1 MGKLGEL
8 LRQARQERGVSL
20 AQAEEATRIRRKFLA
35 ALEEEDYATL
45 PGGVYVKGFLRNYAT
60 YLGLDS
66 EEVLKI
72 YREAEAAAAAP
83 TEVQAPPKLPR
94 ALPQVNFG
102 WVMGTGLVLLFAL
115 GMLSLFR
122 QYTSR
127 TLPAP
132 TPEIVTPTPIPP
144 TATAVPTPTPLQE
157 AFVPDLVGV
166 DLAKAEGQLQQ
177 LGLKI
182 EIVARKFDRAPAGTI
197 LAQAVPK
204 NTLVKL
210 GESISVTVSSGP
222 PPQAEL
228 PAVPNLVNMPF
239 GDAQARLNEAG
250 YKFEKEDVPTDQVPP
265 GTVMAQEPA
274 AGARLAKGGTVRLR
288 VSAGDI
294 LIIPDV
300 FGKQVDEAKQIFRA
314 LGFSGHLLYEH
325 PQRRKDV
332 GANEQWLFDKIP
344 SRGVI
349 SQLPLAGM
357 HVKKAAIPTTEI
369 HLAYNAE

>member
-1 MGKLGEL
+1 MGKLGEI
-8 LRQARQERGVSL
+8 LRQARQERGLSL
-20 AQAEEATRIRRKFLA
+20 AQAEEATRIRRKFLV

-45 PGGVYVKGFLRNYAT
+45 PGSVYVKGFLRNYAT
-60 YLGLDS
+60 YLGLDG
-66 EEVLKI
+66 EEVLRI

-83 TEVQAPPKLPR
+83 AEVQAPPKLPR
-94 ALPQVNFG
+94 ALPKVNFG

-127 TLPAP
+127 TFPAP
-132 TPEIVTPTPIPP
+132 TPEIVTPTPVPP

-166 DLAKAEGQLQQ
+166 DLAKAEVQLQQ

-197 LAQAVPK
+197 LAQTVPK
-204 NTLVKL
+204 DTRVKL

-222 PPQAEL
+222 APQAEL
-228 PAVPNLVNMPF
+228 PPVPNLVNMPF

-274 AGARLAKGGTVRLR
+274 AGARLARGSTVRLR
-288 VSAGDI
+288 VSVGDV
-294 LIIPDV
+294 LVIPDV
-300 FGKQVDEAKQIFRA
+300 FGMPVDSAWQIFRK
-314 LGFSGHLLYEH
+314 LGFSSHLIYKDG
-325 PQRRKDV
+325 QRRKNV
-332 GANEQWLFDKIP
+332 GVHEQWLFDKTSP
-344 SRGVI
+344 GDVI
-349 SQLPLAGM
+349 SQTPLAGTL
-357 HVKKAAIPTTEI
+357 VKKAATPTTEI
-369 HLAYNAE
+369 HLGYNAE